1 MSKINFNWKVGE
13 VHLCKITNPKK
24 DNYGKIIRVYRG
36 RGDYFFSNDHDDWYE
51 EDYEANDF
59 EVRDVDNESDT
70 VNVNVN
76 NENYWREFTITT
88 AREIFVKMEPKL
100 IGNEK
105 DMAKS
110 AVKFAKALTAEL
122 KKL

>member
-13 VHLCKITNPKK
+13 VHLCKITNPQK

-36 RGDYFFSNDHDDWYE
+36 KSCFYSRDHDDWYE
-51 EDYEANDF
+51 EDYQENDF

-70 VNVNVN
+70 VDVNVN
-76 NENYWREFTITT
+76 NENYWKEFTINT
-88 AREIFVKMEPKL
+88 AREIFVKMEPKFP
-100 IGNEK
+100 GNEEGL
-105 DMAKS
+105 AKS
-110 AVKFAKALTAEL
+110 AVEFAKALTEEL